1 MKKGSGIQG
10 AVLPVPCS
18 PKPLLKFQNCHF
30 PGLQCLGRLFLC
42 IADRSLSVHRRQ
54 TEAASGHHF
63 INIIL
68 KTSFCRHHPA
78 GIILQLPS

>member
-30 PGLQCLGRLFLC
+30 PGLQCSG
-42 IADRSLSVHRRQ
+42 RSLSVHRRQ